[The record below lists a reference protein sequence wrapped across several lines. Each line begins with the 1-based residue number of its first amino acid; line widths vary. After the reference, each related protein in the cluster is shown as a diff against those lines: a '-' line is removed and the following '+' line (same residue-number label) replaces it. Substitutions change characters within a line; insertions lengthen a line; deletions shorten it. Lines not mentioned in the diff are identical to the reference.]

1 MFLWL
6 GQQHHALTRVRF
18 RIMAEWKSEPD
29 AFVTIRRSDA
39 VNDGRP
45 TTHVRRI
52 DSNDMLEI
60 KQARTQLFL
69 SSS

>member
-1 MFLWL
+1 
-6 GQQHHALTRVRF
+6 
-18 RIMAEWKSEPD
+18 MAEWKSEPD